1 MKRFWAL
8 AIAMAALAVWTV
20 PALAEVKFTGEYRLR
35 AEQASGT
42 DFFDDAEDFG
52 ETDADNIAFYGQRVR
67 LTGVGTAGD
76 DATVKITLQDTR
88 NWGVSGNQAAD
99 SGPYVDGPALT
110 DSGNTLDLHEAFL
123 QINKFF
129 GTPIALKVG
138 RQELVY
144 GDQRLIGSFGWSNQG
159 RSFDALKLMFSNDTV
174 NVDAF
179 TAKIEENNAAA
190 GDSTDDID
198 FHGIYATI
206 KSIPNNTLDVYGL
219 LYKDNG
225 SAGLPAWSGG
235 AVKAEVN
242 TYGARLAG
250 NAVGVDYTA
259 EYALQSGTFEAPTG
273 GGSDTDV
280 DASAYAIKAGYTIP
294 NAPVGLRVGA
304 EYDYASGTDATS
316 TDMET
321 FIQLFPTNHDKYG
334 TMDQQGWSNMKAWN
348 VNVSAKPTPKLGVR
362 LDYWN
367 FALAEE
373 ADGWYSAAGT
383 SGAAGTVRGAGC
395 LVPSGSDCDAKIGTE
410 VDVTVNYKYSDAIA
424 IQAGVSRFMA
434 GTGLEE
440 RVQWSVLDTAA
451 DTEDMDWM
459 YVQLTANF

>member
-8 AIAMAALAVWTV
+8 VVALAALAVWTV
-20 PALAEVKFTGEYRLR
+20 PALADVKLSGQYRLR
-35 AEQASGT
+35 AESASET
-42 DFFDDAEDFG
+42 DFRDDSQG
-52 ETDADNIAFYGQRVR
+52 NHSNLAFYGQRVR
-67 LTGVGTAGD
+67 LTGVGTVGD

-88 NWGVSGNQAAD
+88 NWGTLQSAAGGD
-99 SGPYVDGPALT
+99 GPFVDGPGLT
-110 DSGNTLDLHEAFL
+110 DGGNTLDLHESFL

-129 GTPIALKVG
+129 GTPLSLKVG

-179 TAKIEENNAAA
+179 TAKIEDSNVAA
-190 GDSTDDID
+190 GDRNDDID

-206 KSIPNNTLDVYGL
+206 KAVPNNAIDVYAL
-219 LYKDNG
+219 LYKDDG
-225 SAGLPAWSGG
+225 SAGLFTTFG
-235 AVKAEVN
+235 AIKAELN
-242 TYGARLAG
+242 TYGVRLAG
-250 NAVGVDYTA
+250 KAAGLDYTA
-259 EYALQSGTFEAPTG
+259 EYAMQTGTFEAPTG
-273 GGSDTDV
+273 GTDTDV
-280 DASAYAIKAGYTIP
+280 DASAYAVKLGYTIP
-294 NAPVGLRVGA
+294 SSLGLRIGA
-304 EYDYASGTDATS
+304 EYDFASGTSDTA

-334 TMDQQGWSNMKAWN
+334 TMDQQGWQNMKAWN
-348 VNVSAKPTPKLGVR
+348 VNVSAKPTAKLGVR

-367 FALAEE
+367 FAVAEE
-373 ADGWYSAAGT
+373 ADGWYNAAGVGTGIRGSGCT
-383 SGAAGTVRGAGC
+383 S
-395 LVPSGSDCDAKIGTE
+395 CDDQMGTE
-410 VDVTVNYKYSDAIA
+410 VDITVDYKYSDAIG

-434 GTGLEE
+434 GKGLED
-440 RVQWSVLDTAA
+440 RVQGFNMTTD